1 VKTEPGP
8 RSVEID
14 VHAAL
19 ARYRR
24 APLFIRCFTFG
35 RHLLAP
41 LERIASYVPAGGRV
55 LDLGCGHG
63 LFTNLLALS
72 TPRRQILGIDPSAAK
87 IEIARRSSRGLPN
100 VEYRQGTI
108 DAVSESDFQ
117 AVSVL
122 DVLYL
127 LTDEKKLD
135 VLKACRDRLAPDGLL
150 LLKTNDTQPRWKY
163 AVVRAE
169 EELMV
174 RVIGFTYGGEVH
186 FRGVP
191 QYLELLDAADFDAQV
206 VSLDS
211 WLPVPHRLFLARP
224 R

>member
-1 VKTEPGP
+1 MTAAPP
-8 RSVEID
+8 RESKAGIQ
-14 VHAAL
+14 AAL
-19 ARYRR
+19 ARYCGES
-24 APLFIRCFTFG
+24 LFIRAFTFG

-41 LERIASYVPAGGRV
+41 LERVAEHAPHTGRI

-63 LFTNLLALS
+63 LFSNLLALGHS
-72 TPRRQILGIDPSAAK
+72 DREILGVDPSLAK
-87 IEIARRSSRGLPN
+87 IEIARRSSQGLSN
-100 VEYRQGTI
+100 VRYAQGTAN
-108 DAVSESDFQ
+108 DVEERGFQ
-117 AVSVL
+117 AISIL

-135 VLKACRDRLAPDGLL
+135 VLRACRVRLADDGVL
-150 LLKTNDTQPRWKY
+150 LLKTNDTRPVWKY

-191 QYLELLDAADFDAQV
+191 EYLGLLREAGFEATVLSIDTWF
-206 VSLDS
+206 
-211 WLPVPHRLFLARP
+211 PVPHRLYVARP
-224 R
+224 V